1 MPLYFSIF
9 ARFQQKQSVPTLP
22 IASFFKKFYIKKR
35 QSFSQISLPFTDF
48 FGRCGRYGPG
58 PAARPAGILKT
69 VRMIDEGRLPWKN

>member
-48 FGRCGRYGPG
+48 LDDAEDTGPDRPHGRR
-58 PAARPAGILKT
+58 AF
-69 VRMIDEGRLPWKN
+69 